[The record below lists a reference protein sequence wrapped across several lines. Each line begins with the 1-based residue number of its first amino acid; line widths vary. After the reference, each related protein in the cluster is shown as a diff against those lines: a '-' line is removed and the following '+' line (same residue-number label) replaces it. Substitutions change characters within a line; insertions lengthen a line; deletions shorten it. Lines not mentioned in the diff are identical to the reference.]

1 MEVYQSSGDQYQGG
15 ENQLPGGQY
24 PAPQPAA
31 QRRSD
36 PGQEEQLAPQVHPA
50 PLGFTPPPGAYP
62 APPGSFPH
70 QAAHPPPTYAG
81 DLLAAPSQ
89 PTAATSRLG
98 LLPSLLARVRSR
110 MTSIAERR
118 SQVADFFTSIRD
130 MVIAYFMGPEGTAR
144 MFSVTSLIIGSILAL

>member
-1 MEVYQSSGDQYQGG
+1 MLTSSSPICPFQICFSTLL
-15 ENQLPGGQY
+15 NQTSQPR
-24 PAPQPAA
+24 PA
-31 QRRSD
+31 
-36 PGQEEQLAPQVHPA
+36 
-50 PLGFTPPPGAYP
+50 FIYP